1 MNTFRISLLY
11 GLLQVVLTAPAQAG
25 PPSALAGALDAAWQ
39 RAVVAREVTGQA
51 RVASAN
57 LAASG
62 SRWAAPPSIEL
73 SQRENRLLRDTG
85 QRETEVGLVW
95 PVWLPG
101 QRDARRTSALAEVAL
116 ADVSAQV
123 ARLRLAGELRDLAWL
138 GVARRAEVELA
149 GTHVARLDAL
159 SADVDRRVQA
169 GELARTDALAAQA
182 DAVSAGTS
190 LREALQALAAAE
202 SRWTLLTGMPWPH
215 SPDESPGG
223 GIEIEQHP
231 ELVQAR
237 SALELVSRRLESVN
251 LTRRDAPE
259 VTLRYRHDEPGSGL
273 TSADSIGVR
282 LRIPLDT
289 DDRNLARDAAAV
301 AELERVRIQLE
312 RTRDRIT
319 AEQALAGQVLRTTEA
334 TLAEATTRAALL
346 AERAALLDKA
356 FRAGEGDLPE
366 LLRVRSAATQA
377 QLDVARQQAALG
389 LARAR
394 VNQSLGL
401 LP

>member
-1 MNTFRISLLY
+1 MNTLRLSLLY
-11 GLLQVVLTAPAQAG
+11 GLLQVLLTAPAQAA

-62 SRWAAPPSIEL
+62 SLWAAPPSIEL

-85 QRETEVGLVW
+85 HRETEVGLVW

-101 QRDARRTSALAEVAL
+101 QRDARRNSALAEVAL
-116 ADVSAQV
+116 AEVSAQV

-149 GTHVARLDAL
+149 RTHVARLDAL

-215 SPDESPGG
+215 SPDESPGS
-223 GIEIEQHP
+223 GIKPDPHP
-231 ELVQAR
+231 ELVEAQ

-273 TSADSIGVR
+273 TSADSIGVK

-301 AELERVRIQLE
+301 ADLERARIHLE

-319 AEQALAGQVLRTTEA
+319 AEQALAEHVLRTTEA
-334 TLAEATTRAALL
+334 TLAEETTRAALL

-366 LLRVRSAATQA
+366 LLRVRSAATRA

>member
-1 MNTFRISLLY
+1 MNTLRTSLLC
-11 GLLQVVLTAPAQAG
+11 GLLQVLLATPALAG
-25 PPSALAGALDAAWQ
+25 PPSALARALDAAWQ
-39 RAVVAREVTGQA
+39 RAVVAREVSGQA
-51 RVASAN
+51 RVAGAN

-62 SRWAAPPSIEL
+62 SLWAAPPSIEL

-101 QRDARRTSALAEVAL
+101 QRDARRSSAQAEVAL

-123 ARLRLAGELRDLAWL
+123 ARLQLAGELRDLAWL

-149 GTHVARLDAL
+149 RSHVARLDAL
-159 SADVDRRVQA
+159 SADVARRVQA

-182 DAVSAGTS
+182 DAVAAGTS
-190 LREALQALAAAE
+190 LREALQALATAE
-202 SRWTLLTGMPWPH
+202 SRWTLLTGLPWLH
-215 SPDESPGG
+215 APDESTGG
-223 GIEIEQHP
+223 GIEPDQHP
-231 ELVQAR
+231 ELVQAQ

-259 VTLRYRHDEPGSGL
+259 VTLRYRHDEPGGGL
-273 TSADSIGVR
+273 GAADSIGVR

-301 AELERVRIQLE
+301 ADLERARIQLE

-319 AEQALAGQVLRTTEA
+319 AGQALAGQVLRTTEA

-377 QLDVARQQAALG
+377 QLDVVRQQAALG

-394 VNQSLGL
+394 VNQSFGL